1 MNARSCLLYNMGKPW
16 SKKPNPD
23 FDVTMGAWD
32 GAECCDMVGLF
43 MLQQLK
49 GLNLDSGLYRDDGL
63 GVSYAT
69 PRQVEQIKKEICRIF
84 KRHGLSI
91 TIEANKKHVN
101 FLDISMDLNEGVYK
115 PFMKENDVPYYVHC
129 KSNHPPSII
138 KNIPLSINK
147 RLSAISANEKIF
159 NDAAPIYQDA
169 LEKSGYDYQL
179 RYQPPKTNM
188 KENRKKRSRKK
199 NTTWFNPPTPKM

>member
-1 MNARSCLLYNMGKPW
+1 MTRKNSFLPGN
-16 SKKPNPD
+16 
-23 FDVTMGAWD
+23 T
-32 GAECCDMVGLF
+32 
-43 MLQQLK
+43 LK
-49 GLNLDSGLYRDDGL
+49 RVDY
-63 GVSYAT
+63 
-69 PRQVEQIKKEICRIF
+69 
-84 KRHGLSI
+84 
-91 TIEANKKHVN
+91 
-101 FLDISMDLNEGVYK
+101 LDISFDLDTGLYK
-115 PFMKENDVPYYVHC
+115 PYNKPNNDPLYIHAD
-129 KSNHPPSII
+129 SNHPPSII

-199 NTTWFNPPTPKM
+199 NITWFNPPYSQNVKTNVGGTFLKLINQ